1 MSVRPTFMGFEASKS
16 AIFASQ
22 KALDIVGQNL
32 ANMSTEGYTRQRTDQ
47 VSVANYAYRSR
58 VGDTSYNHIGMGT
71 NVEGI
76 SQTRDERMDTAF
88 RNSYSDTS
96 YYSKSNDMFSELE
109 TIISEIDI
117 GTDGDGYGLSW
128 GLKTM
133 YTSLEA
139 LSNNTNIAANSAL
152 FSDAVKN
159 MTTLLNRTS
168 QQLEEANNSYK
179 DQLATEVKDCNLIME
194 DIATLNKQ
202 IKDVMSG
209 AGYTEQYG
217 PNELIDK
224 RNMLLDELS
233 SFGKVEV
240 KNQSDGTVDVKLN
253 NHLCIK
259 GKDIDRI
266 VFQENRDNTV
276 SLLWKSN
283 GCGMDKQNGIL
294 KASVEIINGRGLN
307 SEGVSGSDVRGFKY
321 YQDQLDSFAVQLAEI
336 LNNTVPDPD
345 YTPGSKEHPYPY
357 KKLVGDSE
365 LDENGNEQVY
375 VNRKVNAANI
385 TISNEFFSDPSYIL
399 PDKDSS
405 DNAYFLD
412 MIGKLMDEKHTFTN
426 GVEKFEG
433 TLQNFIV
440 DYSAKIGSDV
450 SFTLS
455 KYESCERYSDELQNN
470 RENITGVSESEETV
484 AMITHNR
491 AFQAAAKMM
500 TTMDELLDV
509 IINQIGALG

>member
-1 MSVRPTFMGFEASKS
+1 MGFEASKT

-96 YYSKSNDMFSELE
+96 YYSKSNEMFSELE
-109 TIISEIDI
+109 TIISEIDVGI
-117 GTDGDGYGLSW
+117 DGNGYGLSW
-128 GLKTM
+128 GLEQM
-133 YTSLEA
+133 YSSLSS
-139 LSNNTNIAANSAL
+139 LSNNVNLPANATL
-152 FSDAVKN
+152 FADTVHN
-159 MTTLLNRTS
+159 MTSLLNKTS
-168 QQLEEANNSYK
+168 QELEDACNIYK
-179 DQLATEVKDCNLIME
+179 DQLATEVKDVNLIME

-202 IKDVMSG
+202 ISDVMAG

-240 KNQSDGTVDVKLN
+240 KNKTDGTVDVKLN
-253 NHLCIK
+253 NHQCIK
-259 GKDIDRI
+259 GKETDRI

-276 SLLWKSN
+276 SLLWKST
-283 GCGMDKQNGIL
+283 GEGMDKQNGIL
-294 KASVEIINGRGLN
+294 KASAEIINGRGLN
-307 SEGVSGSDVRGFKY
+307 SEGVSGSDTRGFKY
-321 YQDQLDSFAVQLAEI
+321 YQDQLDAFAVQLAEI

-345 YTPGSKEHPYPY
+345 YDGTASGAPYPY
-357 KKLVGDSE
+357 KKLVGESE
-365 LDENGNEQVY
+365 FDENGNEHIY
-375 VNRKVNAANI
+375 VNRKVTAANI
-385 TISNEFFSDPSYIL
+385 TISDEFYSNPSYIL
-399 PDKDSS
+399 PDKSSS
-405 DNAYFLD
+405 DNSYFLD
-412 MIGKLMDEKHTFTN
+412 MMNKLMNDKHTFTN
-426 GVEKFEG
+426 GVESYEG
-433 TLQNFIV
+433 TLQGFVI
-440 DYSAKIGSDV
+440 DYAAKIGSDV
-450 SFTLS
+450 SFSQS
-455 KYESCERYSDELQNN
+455 KYEACEKYSNELQDN

-484 AMITHNR
+484 AMLTHNR

>member
-1 MSVRPTFMGFEASKS
+1 MSVRSTFMGFEASKT

-128 GLKTM
+128 GLKQM
-133 YTSLEA
+133 YSSLEA
-139 LSNNTNIAANSAL
+139 LSNNVNVAANATIFADS
-152 FSDAVKN
+152 VKN
-159 MTTLLNRTS
+159 MTSLLNRTS
-168 QQLEEANNSYK
+168 EQLDEACESYK
-179 DQLATEVKDCNLIME
+179 EQLQTEVGDCNLILE

-202 IKDVMSG
+202 ISEVMSG

-240 KNQSDGTVDVKLN
+240 KNKTDGTVDVKLN
-253 NHLCIK
+253 NHQCIK
-259 GKDIDRI
+259 GKETDSI
-266 VFQENRDNTV
+266 VYQENRDNTV
-276 SLLWKSN
+276 SLLWKST
-283 GCGMDKQNGIL
+283 GEGMDKQNGIF
-294 KASVEIINGRGLN
+294 KASAEIINGRGLN
-307 SEGVSGSDVRGFKY
+307 SEGVSGSDTRGFKY
-321 YQDQLDSFAVQLAEI
+321 YQDQLDAFAVQVAEV
-336 LNNTVPDPD
+336 LNNSVPDPKYD
-345 YTPGSKEHPYPY
+345 GTPNGAPYPY
-357 KKLVGDSE
+357 KKLVGESE
-365 LDENGNEQVY
+365 FDENGNEHIY
-375 VNRKVNAANI
+375 VNRKVTAANI
-385 TISNEFFSDPSYIL
+385 TISDELLSDPSYIL
-399 PDKDSS
+399 PDKNSS
-405 DNAYFLD
+405 DNSYFLD
-412 MIGKLMDEKHTFTN
+412 MISKLTDDKHVMYN
-426 GVEKFEG
+426 GVERYEG
-433 TLQNFIV
+433 TLQDFIS
-440 DYSAKIGSDV
+440 DYAGKIGSDV
-450 SFTLS
+450 SYTKS
-455 KYESCERYSDELQNN
+455 KYEACEKYSNELQDN

-484 AMITHNR
+484 AMLTHNR